1 MEPVHTGSRR
11 VSSISA
17 GILTTLR
24 AFARA
29 SECSFGRVKEPTCV
43 CVCVCGDEPSE
54 GRNEKRTEKEGTGD
68 RECLS
73 RPFLKRVKRNERIAA
88 SRRSSSS
95 RFFYFFLFSVKWLLV
110 IICWFVVSF
119 FFLSLS
125 LSLSP
130 LRRDEET
137 RRRRRSIPF
146 RPNCITYFERS
157 SYNGSWKMFDLC
169 AKTPGRDDIYSH
181 GVYPLRAASLPLPGK
196 VSMKL
201 PLEDYSRTR
210 FSSHRSPRYIFIQ
223 KPFR

>member
-125 LSLSP
+125 LSLSR
-130 LRRDEET
+130 LFVET
-137 RRRRRSIPF
+137 RKLAGGEGRSHSDRIVSLTLNAVRTTALGKCLIYARRRPGGMIFIATAYILSVQLAFPF
-146 RPNCITYFERS
+146 R
-157 SYNGSWKMFDLC
+157 
-169 AKTPGRDDIYSH
+169 
-181 GVYPLRAASLPLPGK
+181 GK
-196 VSMKL
+196 
-201 PLEDYSRTR
+201 YR
-210 FSSHRSPRYIFIQ
+210 
-223 KPFR
+223 